1 MKNLQWLT
9 SLMLAVCLS
18 VAPPVAVQGAVATWS
33 VSNPARAERVRSLP
47 LAVLTQSS
55 PLAVQTQ
62 QADKPR
68 TLAELQSRIA
78 ALLDDPKFAAAR
90 WGILVKAGRDKVVF
104 ERDADKSFMPA
115 SNMKLYTTAAA
126 LDAFGPEFKI
136 RTSVYA
142 ARPVSK
148 GGSLR
153 GDLIL
158 YGRGDPNLSPRFDGD
173 ISEKYNDLKSAEKI
187 PAVEQLA
194 DQIKA
199 KGIKIVTGKLI
210 GDDSFF
216 AGDLI
221 GPGWEWDDLQFYY
234 GAEVSALTAND
245 NCVSFTVTPATKA
258 GAPPTITVEPQT
270 AYVKIINNAKTA
282 DSGRTRIGVDRPLD
296 SNTVEFF
303 GTIPRTAQKYE
314 VNIAIHDPA
323 RYAATLLKE
332 ALARRGVRVLGK
344 IERMDA
350 LARIADPFDESKL
363 TEVASVESQPLA
375 EMIKVVNKPS
385 QNLHAELMLR
395 QLGAGNGRHELDD
408 YGRPRAT
415 SARGNEARRQFL
427 QKAGVAVAPLSLRD
441 GSGLARQD
449 LVTPRATV
457 RLLEFMLAHT
467 HAEVFRE
474 SLTVAGVDG
483 TLERRMRDTAAA
495 NNFRGKTGT
504 LTGANT
510 LSGYV
515 TTRRGQVLIVSL
527 MGNNYAGAGRDV
539 TGVLDRIAVML
550 AEFEGEL

>member
-1 MKNLQWLT
+1 MKTRTRLF
-9 SLMLAVCLS
+9 SLLLALCLS
-18 VAPPVAVQGAVATWS
+18 ATSALAQASGQEAVA
-33 VSNPARAERVRSLP
+33 
-47 LAVLTQSS
+47 
-55 PLAVQTQ
+55 
-62 QADKPR
+62 KPKN
-68 TLAELQSRIA
+68 LAELQSRIA

-90 WGILVKAGRDKVVF
+90 WGVLIKAGRDKIVF

-350 LARIADPFDESKL
+350 LARVASPFDESKL
-363 TEVASVESQPLA
+363 TEVASVESQPLS
-375 EMIKVVNKPS
+375 ELIKVVNKPS
-385 QNLHAELMLR
+385 QNLHAELLLR
-395 QLGAGNGRHELDD
+395 QLGAGGTHDLDD
-408 YGRPRAT
+408 YGRPRPT
-415 SARGNEARRQFL
+415 ITRGNEARRQFL
-427 QKAGVAVAPLSLRD
+427 QRAGVDVAPLSLRD

-457 RLLEFMLAHT
+457 RLLEFMLTHT
-467 HAEVFRE
+467 HANVFRE

-495 NNFRGKTGT
+495 SNFRGKTGS
-504 LTGANT
+504 LTAVNA

-515 TTRRGQVLIVSL
+515 TTKRGQVVIVSM
-527 MGNNYAGAGRDV
+527 MGNNYNGPGRDV
-539 TGVLDRIAVML
+539 SGVMDRISVML